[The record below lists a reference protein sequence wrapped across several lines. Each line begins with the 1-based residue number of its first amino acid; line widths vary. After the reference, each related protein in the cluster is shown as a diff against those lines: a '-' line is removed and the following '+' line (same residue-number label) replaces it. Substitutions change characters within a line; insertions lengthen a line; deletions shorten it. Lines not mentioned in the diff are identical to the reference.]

1 MFTVY
6 VYKPEG
12 TPSFFF
18 FWKKNMELEA
28 LEEILE
34 IIEEEVEIIFE
45 TEESQDDDQ
54 AEGK

>member
-1 MFTVY
+1 
-6 VYKPEG
+6 
-12 TPSFFF
+12 
-18 FWKKNMELEA
+18 MELEA